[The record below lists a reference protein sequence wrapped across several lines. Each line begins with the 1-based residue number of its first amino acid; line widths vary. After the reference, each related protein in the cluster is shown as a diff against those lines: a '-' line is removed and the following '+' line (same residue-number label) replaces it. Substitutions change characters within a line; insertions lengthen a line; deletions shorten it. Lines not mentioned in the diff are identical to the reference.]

1 MQTMTTGQFSILEVV
16 PNENTKTE
24 KKEPYKVVFP
34 SDMRIGTYQK
44 LHEDKFAKSLSN
56 CYYNN

>member
-1 MQTMTTGQFSILEVV
+1 MITGQFIILNVE
-16 PNENTKTE
+16 PKENTKTE

-44 LHEDKFAKSLSN
+44 RYEYGTDGNVYELSIGTL
-56 CYYNN
+56 